1 VVDDLAAPDESSSP
15 PPPEKLM
22 DETDTHTQ
30 DGSTSA
36 PSARRP
42 ALRGRRRIVALAVGV
57 SVLAGAGAWA
67 ATQTLSGET
76 KAGDGVRRTDITS
89 LTERMPALAIG
100 QSAVWYSGWMEG
112 RGEAEDQPAPTWMDA
127 VVTLPEG
134 RAGDLASAYTTA
146 PARERPDVVDD
157 LDGDVPVGE
166 LQTSMALD
174 RALSTEYWHAT
185 AYLSV
190 ETDQLVLVVEGQT
203 ATP

>member
-1 VVDDLAAPDESSSP
+1 MDD
-15 PPPEKLM
+15 
-22 DETDTHTQ
+22 TDTPTQ
-30 DGSTSA
+30 DGSTSV
-36 PSARRP
+36 PSTRRP
-42 ALRGRRRIVALAVGV
+42 ALRGRRRIVALAVTV

-67 ATQTLSGET
+67 AAQTLSGET

-112 RGEAEDQPAPTWMDA
+112 LEAEDQPAPTWMDA
-127 VVTLPEG
+127 VVVLPEG
-134 RAGDLASAYTTA
+134 RAEDLASAYTTA

-157 LDGDVPVGE
+157 LDADVPGGE
-166 LQTSMALD
+166 LQTSTALD

-190 ETDQLVLVVEGQT
+190 ETDQLVLVVQGQT
-203 ATP
+203 AAP